1 MRSARILY
9 LCTVL
14 ATGCAT
20 PYSPTRVLPKST
32 ATLGIDP
39 SSGLVYDELL
49 SDSAITL
56 SKEGQIIA
64 VTPEWAKK
72 ALGRVLDLQ
81 EALDNCEAERR
92 QLIPQ

>member
-1 MRSARILY
+1 
-9 LCTVL
+9 
-14 ATGCAT
+14 
-20 PYSPTRVLPKST
+20 
-32 ATLGIDP
+32 
-39 SSGLVYDELL
+39 VYDELL